1 MMLESGRETR
11 IGRRLDGTI
20 RSVLE
25 ADRHGHAGRQLAVHL
40 AFRITRANSAPADQI
55 ANILRGNRI
64 KPFRSGGQAEPQHV
78 GKHLASHE
86 HALANIELAVKIRI
100 VDQTLPTDRGA
111 RLLEIHAH
119 DDDQTIIKLLLD
131 GGKPLRILV
140 RSLRIMNR
148 TRADDGQQTIVTAMQ
163 HVTNLLTGLQHQIAH
178 LVRERKFLK
187 KISGSGNRVKL
198 TNIDI
203 HGLRKHGALI
213 QQLCILRTIRTAK
226 TCHRFC
232 SSPASLCL
240 RSAIAPPSLP

>member
-78 GKHLASHE
+78 GEHLACQE
-86 HALANIELAVKIRI
+86 HALADVELAVEIRI
-100 VDQTLPTDRGA
+100 VDQTLPADGGA

-119 DDDQTIIKLLLD
+119 DDDQTILKLVLD
-131 GGKPLRILV
+131 GGQLLGVLV
-140 RSLRIMNR
+140 RRLGIVDRAW
-148 TRADDGQQTIVTAMQ
+148 ADDGQQTIVAAVQ
-163 HVTNLLTGLQHQIAH
+163 HVADLLTGLQNQIAH
-178 LVRERKFLK
+178 LVGERKLLK
-187 KISGSGNRVKL
+187 EISGRGNRV
-198 TNIDI
+198 
-203 HGLRKHGALI
+203 
-213 QQLCILRTIRTAK
+213 
-226 TCHRFC
+226 
-232 SSPASLCL
+232 
-240 RSAIAPPSLP
+240 